1 MFFTGNEPI
10 ADATSYLKSSVDS
23 FNNALGNFN
32 LRIVIKVY
40 ELLKGMPFSMQR
52 VELILVGIV
61 ELTGQESKGQQQP
74 SLDDKF
80 LVPYQQNR
88 RFTGRKKFL
97 QTLKEKLSD
106 QDTIYSHRV
115 ALYGMGGI
123 GKTQTALE
131 YVYTNMS
138 NYDRIYWITA
148 VDQASLLSGYQKIA
162 KKAGVQIA
170 SDSSPVEIAENVLS
184 WLKRE
189 KSWLVVIDNLDNI
202 NVVDGFLPETGLH
215 QHTLITTRNPNSAG
229 IPAEGLEVPLL
240 DPEDA
245 IDLLSALSNITI
257 VPNSPESQQAGQI
270 IEKLGYLPLGIE
282 QAAAYVREVAGDFV
296 AFLKDYDE
304 NRKDLHKWV
313 PQGIRPYPY
322 SVATTWS
329 MSFNIVR
336 NTNAQAAE
344 LFRLLSFLNPDGIL
358 IEFLQSGTGAL
369 ENSLRQVVSNRIN
382 MAKAL
387 IELEKFS
394 LLKWDRFT
402 NTLSVHRLLQ
412 TVVKDEMS
420 DIELTTLRTTVIS
433 LCDQSFPTK
442 MDQRNSS
449 IMSRLSGSNCGT
461 IAQPKNCANGEVCRH
476 HASSGLVSQRRWQSQ
491 RQ

>member
-1 MFFTGNEPI
+1 LT
-10 ADATSYLKSSVDS
+10 
-23 FNNALGNFN
+23 
-32 LRIVIKVY
+32 
-40 ELLKGMPFSMQR
+40 
-52 VELILVGIV
+52 GIV

-74 SLDDKF
+74 SPDDKF
-80 LVPYQQNR
+80 LVPYQKNR

-97 QTLKEKLSD
+97 QTLKEKLLD
-106 QDTIYSHRV
+106 QDNIYSHRV

-123 GKTQTALE
+123 GKTQNALE
-131 YVYTNMS
+131 YVYTNTT

-162 KKAGVQIA
+162 KKAGLPIA
-170 SDSSPVEIAENVLS
+170 SDPSPVEIAEYVLS

-245 IDLLSALSNITI
+245 VDLLSILSNITI
-257 VPNSPESQQAGQI
+257 APNSPESQQAGQI
-270 IEKLGYLPLGIE
+270 IDKLGYLPLGIE
-282 QAAAYVREVAGDFV
+282 QAGAYVREVAGDFMT
-296 AFLKDYDE
+296 FLKDYDE
-304 NRKDLHKWV
+304 NRKDLHNWV

-358 IEFLQSGTGAL
+358 IDFLQSGTGAL
-369 ENSLRQVVSNRIN
+369 ENGLRQVVSNRI
-382 MAKAL
+382 KYG
-387 IELEKFS
+387 
-394 LLKWDRFT
+394 
-402 NTLSVHRLLQ
+402 
-412 TVVKDEMS
+412 KDP
-420 DIELTTLRTTVIS
+420 D
-433 LCDQSFPTK
+433 
-442 MDQRNSS
+442 
-449 IMSRLSGSNCGT
+449 
-461 IAQPKNCANGEVCRH
+461 
-476 HASSGLVSQRRWQSQ
+476 
-491 RQ
+491 